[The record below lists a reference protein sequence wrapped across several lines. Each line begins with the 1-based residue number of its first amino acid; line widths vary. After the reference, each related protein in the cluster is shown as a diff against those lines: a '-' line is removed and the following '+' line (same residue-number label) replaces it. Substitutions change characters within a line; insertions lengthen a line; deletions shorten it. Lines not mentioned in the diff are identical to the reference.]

1 MMTLEANSPHRPQSR
16 LPTTPRSHLQKATR
30 AAPAQSSTLAV
41 AVVVMAAAVVAAV
54 ARAAQTVEILL
65 RTRQWVADKWH
76 AVQHATTF
84 TFAPHRPRIPHRL
97 HKVLSLGFVLH
108 RAALPEHDT
117 ESEREREREKGKG
130 KRMKGEG
137 E

>member
-1 MMTLEANSPHRPQSR
+1 MSR
-16 LPTTPRSHLQKATR
+16 VLVGWQQAAVPLPESVCSLLRVALR
-30 AAPAQSSTLAV
+30 CLAPVSLAV